1 MVQDA
6 TRCYNAKNINVVES
20 YDYNKTWSHCNMLP
34 TYVSTVSIN
43 KVIGR
48 SKRYVSALAQRKR
61 GRLAHRLW
69 AQALECGL
77 EAEGLLG
84 AHNDRI

>member
-1 MVQDA
+1 MLLKA
-6 TRCYNAKNINVVES
+6 TITTRP
-20 YDYNKTWSHCNMLP
+20 WSHCNMLP
-34 TYVSTVSIN
+34 TYVSTISIN

-69 AQALECGL
+69 AQTLESGL